1 MYVAQLVTTE
11 NFWQTDL
18 WMCGFD
24 PQDVYLS
31 CVLDVLLV
39 SVAMM
44 FVGNTTVAW
53 SDKTFICPSRTAA
66 GEFEHRP
73 PTYKIDRTIKR
84 EVK

>member
-31 CVLDVLLV
+31 CALDVLLV

-44 FVGNTTVAW
+44 FVGNTTVA
-53 SDKTFICPSRTAA
+53 
-66 GEFEHRP
+66 
-73 PTYKIDRTIKR
+73 
-84 EVK
+84 